1 VRSHGAGSARQA
13 PPGSALRAGLRLH
26 MGRATLDVIVPRLER
41 RDGACPKTGL
51 VHASLTRIGPIKALG
66 QSEPLSKA
74 DSPAITVPE
83 PMDRMD
89 ENAERR
95 GKHLVPLLR
104 PTLKGKIGWAAEGIE
119 RRPAEPAS
127 QAINQPPRP
136 SIEGMFLAVSRLRR
150 GGKMWPLGSAR
161 PTKQHQCPDPR
172 ATIEW
177 RNAVSDGRMKGSAQ
191 TEAHPLRT

>member
-1 VRSHGAGSARQA
+1 
-13 PPGSALRAGLRLH
+13 

-136 SIEGMFLAVSRLRR
+136 SIEGMFLAVSGEAAKCGHWVPPVQPSSTSVPTLAPLSS
-150 GGKMWPLGSAR
+150 GGTPSLTAG
-161 PTKQHQCPDPR
+161 
-172 ATIEW
+172 
-177 RNAVSDGRMKGSAQ
+177 
-191 TEAHPLRT
+191 